1 MAMHV
6 LQYTVLL
13 EQDEWVAMNLE
24 SNTLGDSDLA
34 PHPESEVVRIER
46 PTLHNVVVSRIR
58 DMIIEGQLPSGVRIH
73 EGRVGDQLGVSRTPL
88 REALKVLANE
98 GLVELIPNRGATV
111 RKLTA
116 KEVRDMLDVLAS
128 LEDLAGSLTCQNA
141 SDAGIR
147 EVRRLHEEM
156 LKCYS
161 ARNRL
166 EYFKLNQQIHSA
178 LISLSGNES
187 LALVHDLLQ
196 SRMKQ
201 IRYLGH
207 RANDQW
213 AAAVADHEDMIGALE
228 ARDGPRLSK
237 AMVNHLA
244 RTWDR
249 IKNAI

>member
-1 MAMHV
+1 MRV
-6 LQYTVLL
+6 LQYLVLL
-13 EQDEWVAMNLE
+13 ERYGLVAMNLE
-24 SNTLGDSDLA
+24 TNTMGDTDLL
-34 PHPESEVVRIER
+34 PHTESEVVRIER

-58 DMIIEGQLPSGVRIH
+58 DMIIEGQLPTGVRIH
-73 EGRVGDQLGVSRTPL
+73 EGRVGQQLGVSRTPL

-116 KEVRDMLDVLAS
+116 KEVRDMLAVLTT
-128 LEDLAGSLTCQNA
+128 LEELAGSLTCQNA
-141 SDAGIR
+141 SDADIQ
-147 EVRRLHEEM
+147 EVRRQHDEM
-156 LKCYS
+156 LKFYS
-161 ARNRL
+161 ARDRL
-166 EYFKLNQQIHSA
+166 PYFKLNQQIHSA

-187 LALVHDLLQ
+187 LAMVHDILQ

-207 RANDQW
+207 RTEDQW

-228 ARDGPRLSK
+228 ARDGQRLSA
-237 AMVNHLA
+237 AMANHLA
-244 RTWDR
+244 RTWER